1 MIDEDEVGLQEK
13 PEDTRYIPTL
23 LLLGL
28 RTLEST
34 CASRLKAPS
43 GCVIYPGQVAPT
55 TRSLIVVPPRP
66 KEGVFKVFE
75 PKRVD
80 SLLLP

>member
-43 GCVIYPGQVAPT
+43 GCVICISWSGGAYNQVFDFG
-55 TRSLIVVPPRP
+55 VPQT
-66 KEGVFKVFE
+66 KGVGVQSF
-75 PKRVD
+75 
-80 SLLLP
+80 